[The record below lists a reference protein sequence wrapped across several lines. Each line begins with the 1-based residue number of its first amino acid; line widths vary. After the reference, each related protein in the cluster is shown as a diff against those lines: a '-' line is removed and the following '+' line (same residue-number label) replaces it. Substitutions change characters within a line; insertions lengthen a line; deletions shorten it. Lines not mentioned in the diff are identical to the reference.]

1 MDGFDFVTLIEAELK
16 RQKMSKGDFYLNS
29 GISSATMSQWRNRI
43 YSPSSDAI
51 RKVEKTL
58 GVKFAIKQKEKPT
71 LSGEQISEARKKVI
85 DGLED
90 MTDEELLLLAA
101 RIKAIKDSRI

>member
-1 MDGFDFVTLIEAELK
+1 MFYDLFAELCN
-16 RQKMSKGDFYLNS
+16 SKGVRPSRACIDMGLSRSLAAKWKSTGENPRADVLPKIAEYFNVSASYL
-29 GISSATMSQWRNRI
+29 
-43 YSPSSDAI
+43 
-51 RKVEKTL
+51 L
-58 GVKFAIKQKEKPT
+58 GEEKEKPT
-71 LSGEQISEARKKVI
+71 LSGEQISEARRKVI